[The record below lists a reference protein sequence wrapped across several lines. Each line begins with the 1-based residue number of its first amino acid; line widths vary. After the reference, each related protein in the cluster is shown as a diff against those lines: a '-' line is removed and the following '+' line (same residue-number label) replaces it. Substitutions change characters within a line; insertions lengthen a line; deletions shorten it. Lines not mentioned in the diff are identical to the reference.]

1 MRTVV
6 STIRTD
12 KLRKVYGGR
21 QVVSDVSISVSQG
34 EVVGLLGPNG
44 AGKTTSFYMIV
55 GMVRPDSGH
64 IFLDDIEM
72 TDKPMYKRARLG
84 VGYLPQEASIFRKLS
99 VEERIGI
106 ILLDFHRPIRVFP
119 VGLQGRPRDGKLHLV
134 LLPRRRGEGA
144 QLLLILPPAIQLHAV
159 IMHALKKLPGF
170 LSDTGPGFHEQLRR
184 LLRPGAHRRLKAQ
197 HACCHRRK
205 QLPVTSLW
213 PVLFYFLH
221 TR

>member
-1 MRTVV
+1 MPSQLVLQLEVPDRSRPFSQPGGAGECLDRDLTAED
-6 STIRTD
+6 R
-12 KLRKVYGGR
+12 YGIGR
-21 QVVSDVSISVSQG
+21 QVHPD
-34 EVVGLLGPNG
+34 
-44 AGKTTSFYMIV
+44 
-55 GMVRPDSGH
+55 RPC
-64 IFLDDIEM
+64 
-72 TDKPMYKRARLG
+72 
-84 VGYLPQEASIFRKLS
+84 
-99 VEERIGI
+99 RI
-106 ILLDFHRPIRVFP
+106 
-119 VGLQGRPRDGKLHLV
+119 
-134 LLPRRRGEGA
+134 
-144 QLLLILPPAIQLHAV
+144 LLILPPAIQLHAV